1 MLFYWASAV
10 IKTLIGF
17 IDKKGFMMQI
27 DEQIF
32 DFLTQHGVS
41 TFWANSAVKE
51 MRNVFCGNTYFTKN
65 YSNPVVTVGDLGYVS
80 RFEMLCDVIFPD
92 VDKEQKGTIVYTF
105 TPHTKAAH
113 KACIQLTGRRKKLQ

>member
-1 MLFYWASAV
+1 
-10 IKTLIGF
+10 
-17 IDKKGFMMQI
+17 MQI

-65 YSNPVVTVGDLGYVS
+65 HSNPVVTVGDLGYAS

-92 VDKEQKGTIVYTF
+92 VDKQQQGTIVYTF

-113 KACIQLTGRRKKLQ
+113 KACIKLTGRRKKLQ